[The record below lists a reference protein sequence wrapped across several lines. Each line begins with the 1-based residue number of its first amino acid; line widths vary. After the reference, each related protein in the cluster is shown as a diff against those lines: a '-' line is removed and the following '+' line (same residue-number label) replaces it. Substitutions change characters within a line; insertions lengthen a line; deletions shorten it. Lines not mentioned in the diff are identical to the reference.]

1 MHWQIRDRKL
11 SLAHPLVMGILN
23 VTPDS
28 FSDGGKF
35 KSVETAIQW
44 AECMIA
50 EGAHILDVGGEST
63 RPGGKRVSVSAEIS
77 RVVPVIK
84 SIRQRFEV
92 PISIDTS
99 KSEVANAAVDA
110 GADII
115 NDISG
120 LRFDDHLANIAA
132 ETGCGLVLMHSR
144 GEFELLHSQ
153 PPVEDT
159 LVMITSD
166 LQRAIDEARKHKVSD
181 DQLVLDPGIGFGKT
195 QAQNLE
201 LIANLGKLKRKF
213 HGFPLLI
220 GTSRKSF
227 IGKLL
232 NDALPHERLYGSI
245 ATAAIAAWQGVNV
258 FRVHDV
264 RETVEALT
272 VIQAIKDQL

>member
-1 MHWQIRDRKL
+1 
-11 SLAHPLVMGILN
+11 
-23 VTPDS
+23 
-28 FSDGGKF
+28 
-35 KSVETAIQW
+35 
-44 AECMIA
+44 
-50 EGAHILDVGGEST
+50 
-63 RPGGKRVSVSAEIS
+63 
-77 RVVPVIK
+77 
-84 SIRQRFEV
+84 
-92 PISIDTS
+92 
-99 KSEVANAAVDA
+99 
-110 GADII
+110 
-115 NDISG
+115 
-120 LRFDDHLANIAA
+120 
-132 ETGCGLVLMHSR
+132 MHSR

-232 NDALPHERLYGSI
+232 NDALPHERLHGSI

-264 RETVEALT
+264 KETVEALT